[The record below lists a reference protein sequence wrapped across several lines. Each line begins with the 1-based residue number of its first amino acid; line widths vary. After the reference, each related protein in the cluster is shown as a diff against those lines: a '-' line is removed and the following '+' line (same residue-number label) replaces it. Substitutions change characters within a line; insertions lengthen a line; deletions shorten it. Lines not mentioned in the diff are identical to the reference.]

1 MGPFDYPSSP
11 HQRRHGPHGY
21 ESAAAYRPWLRDEFT
36 FRCVYCLLRE
46 QWGRV
51 TGEFDVEHFR
61 PQVCNPQLGLT
72 YDNLLYSCH
81 TCNLLK
87 GHRNVPDPSQVLTAD
102 MVRVNPDGSIEGLRP
117 ESRRL
122 IAILGLD
129 SDAYRRWRSIWM
141 RNIQLAERYDTEH
154 FRRLMGFPENLPNLS
169 RMAPQN
175 TRPEGIDQS
184 WHALKQR
191 GELPEVY

>member
-1 MGPFDYPSSP
+1 MAAFDYPP
-11 HQRRHGPHGY
+11 RAHERRHGPHGY
-21 ESAAAYRPWLRDEFT
+21 ERAISYRAWLRDEFT

-61 PQVCNPQLGLT
+61 PQVISPELGLT
-72 YDNLLYSCH
+72 YDNLLYACH

-87 GHRNVPDPSQVLTAD
+87 GVKALPDPSQVLTVEA
-102 MVRVNPDGSIEGLRP
+102 VRVNPDGSIEARSP
-117 ESRRL
+117 NAHRL

-129 SDAYRRWRSIWM
+129 SDSYRRWRSVWM
-141 RNIQLAERYDTEH
+141 RNIELAEEHDQEH
-154 FRRLMGFPENLPNLS
+154 FRRLMGFPDDLPALDDS
-169 RMAPQN
+169 PPGN
-175 TRPEGIDQS
+175 TRPEGVLQP
-184 WHALKQR
+184 WYARRER